1 MGSTKA
7 IVDHIHLIGTESKD
21 DVKEGELEKKRSWRE
36 ITKRPAYLL
45 SVRLIDTY
53 KSINRKHSRL
63 MGNYNQRYDDEN
75 YNYIMGEEEKI
86 GGKYFVQGKSLV
98 GNGSFGKVY
107 RAKNTMN
114 EEFVAVKVIKS
125 KRQFLVQAQHE
136 IEILLHLQRNDPQGT
151 FHCCDLLDAF
161 VHRNHQ
167 CLVFKMLSFNLY
179 ELLKLNDFKVHDCIA
194 ILNNLL

>member
-7 IVDHIHLIGTESKD
+7 VVDHVHLNVAECKD
-21 DVKEGELEKKRSWRE
+21 DAKEGELENKKSWRE
-36 ITKRPAYLL
+36 VTKRPTYLL

-63 MGNYNQRYDDEN
+63 MGNYNQGYDDEG
-75 YNYIMGEEEKI
+75 YNYIMGDEEKI
-86 GGKYFVQGKSLV
+86 GNKYFVQGKSLA

-107 RAKNTMN
+107 RAKNIFN
-114 EEFVAVKVIKS
+114 DEFVAIKVIKS
-125 KRQFLVQAQHE
+125 KRQFLVQSQRE
-136 IEILLHLQRNDPQGT
+136 IEILLHLQRNDPQDA
-151 FHCCDLLDAF
+151 FHCCYLLDAF

-179 ELLKLNDFKVHDCIA
+179 ELLKLNDFKVLDCIA
-194 ILNNLL
+194 KNSE